1 MVWLRWLLPP
11 ASLILLLVSPAVFGL
26 CRQDLARAIAQ
37 EIQNPQWQRGQWGI
51 VVRDLS
57 SGEVLYNHQGEK
69 LFLVASNVKLT
80 TVAAALDYWG
90 ASHRFVTTLS
100 ARSPDRT
107 TLRLQ
112 GSFDPS
118 FSSQALQQMATSLAQ
133 QGIRQIQVLELG
145 GVTPVTIEPTWA
157 IEDLTM
163 GNAAVIPRLS
173 INQNALNLEV
183 RPQQLGQPLALRQP
197 ETNFRVVNETRTVAP
212 SEPEFLESE
221 VRGQQIIV
229 RGQLHRGSEPAEMR
243 IPLREPIPY
252 LQQQVQ
258 RAFAQAG
265 IQVQQIRPVET
276 AEPLPD
282 LLVRH
287 ASPPL
292 GQLIL
297 PILQESDN
305 FYAEMLFAALDAAQP
320 GYRQR
325 YLAQIGVQGA
335 VLVDGSGLSRQDWLT
350 PNGLVTLLQQMA
362 RTDHALLWRR
372 SLPLAGRSG
381 TLRQRLRDTAAQD
394 RVWAKTG
401 TLRGVAA
408 LAGYVEPLEDR
419 PLVFSMVVNQAGE
432 TTAHLRAGLDRMVVL
447 LAQLRACDRASEV
460 GGDRWGL
467 GFHRHL

>member
-11 ASLILLLVSPAVFGL
+11 ASLLLLLVSPAAFGL

-51 VVRDLS
+51 VVEDLR

-118 FSSQALQQMATSLAQ
+118 FSSQDLQQMATRLVQ

-145 GVTPVTIEPTWA
+145 GVTPVRIEPTWA

-163 GNAAVIPRLS
+163 GNVAVVTRLS
-173 INQNALNLEV
+173 INQNALKLIAT
-183 RPQQLGQPLALRQP
+183 PQGLAQPLILQP
-197 ETNFRVVNETRTVAP
+197 PEGDLPWPVVNETRTVPTDA
-212 SEPEFLESE
+212 PEFLESE

-229 RGQLHRGSEPAEMR
+229 RGQLHRGSEPAEMP

-265 IQVQQIRPVET
+265 IQVQQIRPMET

-282 LLVRH
+282 VLVRH

-292 GQLIL
+292 SRLIL

-305 FYAEMLFAALDAAQP
+305 FYAEMLFAALEAAQP

-325 YLAQIGVQGA
+325 YLEQMGVPGA
-335 VLVDGSGLSRQDWLT
+335 VLVDGSGLSRQNWLT
-350 PNGLVTLLQQMA
+350 PKGLVTLLQQMA
-362 RTDHALLWRR
+362 RSDHASLWRR

-394 RVWAKTG
+394 RLWAKTG

-432 TTAHLRAGLDRMVVL
+432 TTAHLRAGLDRIGVL
-447 LAQLRACDRASEV
+447 LAQLQACDRRSEAA
-460 GGDRWGL
+460 GDR
-467 GFHRHL
+467 